1 MKKSIGARFGVASPL
16 SAKTTQLKTYGCIAI
31 VCLAGCTTTQ
41 VRWDAIG
48 MRQQV
53 MKYYNDEIVENLIRA
68 REKLPFVHLDITGL
82 TTIATS
88 QLSGTIGAG
97 ETEASTKTSRSMIGA
112 LSTLSR
118 AVTYPFA
125 YSVSPQRGNS
135 LQISAAPVLGPLAA
149 DGATSSKKTIKTE
162 ETAPTQ
168 VNGKQTTT
176 KTITTD
182 EEALKPQTT
191 TIYSLYDCFLKKHPK
206 ALVGPRSLIPHPSE
220 AEFVE
225 GTLKIWHGRYYYVD
239 KNYQTAYFVFCTELF
254 TKTQTSSVAKQ
265 LQATETAVE
274 GFRGLQALP
283 QSPR

>member
-97 ETEASTKTSRSMIGA
+97 ETQASTKTSRSMIGA

-176 KTITTD
+176 KTTRKASLFRVHGTKLSSLVHTAMLLRLNLLLP
-182 EEALKPQTT
+182 ELERLRRSFSATKANTPKP
-191 TIYSLYDCFLKKHPK
+191 SVFL
-206 ALVGPRSLIPHPSE
+206 A
-220 AEFVE
+220 
-225 GTLKIWHGRYYYVD
+225 
-239 KNYQTAYFVFCTELF
+239 
-254 TKTQTSSVAKQ
+254 
-265 LQATETAVE
+265 
-274 GFRGLQALP
+274 
-283 QSPR
+283 